1 MLKTSKLRFSLSLGV
16 LKQFSFPGNACAAQQ
31 ETKAGL
37 VGFSFDVCGGESQQ
51 PASSLLTEGHKPEAI
66 PGASSSLTPGTSFT
80 ALRLLSVLSEEE
92 CVPSGKDISVGCLLW
107 SPVLQWLL
115 QEARYFPLLQKKLC
129 LWLAPEVLNGVCLL
143 V

>member
-1 MLKTSKLRFSLSLGV
+1 MLKTSKLRLSLSPRV

-37 VGFSFDVCGGESQQ
+37 VGFSFDVRGCESQQ
-51 PASSLLTEGHKPEAI
+51 PASFLLAEGHKPEAI
-66 PGASSSLTPGTSFT
+66 PDASSSLTPGTSFT
-80 ALRLLSVLSEEE
+80 ALRLLSVLSEE

-115 QEARYFPLLQKKLC
+115 QEARYFPLLQKKLW
-129 LWLAPEVLNGVCLL
+129 LWLAPEILNGVCLF